1 MGTGMGAECR
11 PPAEQDLWRQIKRAQ
26 RLQWVRGGVV
36 GAVVLSTSVAFLF
49 GGIVASGAAAPRSRT
64 PERAPG
70 VTADQRADLASV
82 TQATAKVT
90 SPTTSV
96 PKAVPA
102 AGTPTA
108 VGPGVVTPAPVHT
121 DLSASGPSTT
131 GRTFS
136 YGYDMAQQ
144 GPYVGAGAP
153 AQAARQVAQSIG
165 GSFEDVPIMGW
176 GVGSPE
182 PSPGIFDFSQIAKR
196 IAFVQSTGGIP
207 VITLC
212 ASPDWMKGGQPGVTD
227 WNQIAVAPVP
237 QHFQDFAAL
246 SAAIAQAF
254 PQVKYFVVWNEMK
267 GFWDQSTSS
276 WNAAGYTTLYN
287 DVFSAIKT
295 VRPDALVGGP
305 YVSMESSSGPS
316 TSSPATPSGPWG
328 HLDPAS
334 LVAVSYWLTHKVG
347 ADFIA
352 VDGRAFTSNAGF
364 TTDPLTS
371 TGKYA
376 AVDNWLSAQTSLPIV
391 WMESHILPAYM
402 TATQPQQAAL
412 RIAVLLQMAS
422 SGASVGLQW
431 NPEEDAGWDEG
442 LWTSTGGPGG
452 GAPTI
457 LGQELPGV
465 LAVLAAP
472 VSLLSGEP
480 VGTLVASGPDG
491 TVTVHESATS
501 ASVVVTGPSR

>member
-1 MGTGMGAECR
+1 MGIDVGAEAR
-11 PPAEQDLWRQIKRAQ
+11 PSANQDLFRQIKRAQ

-36 GAVVLSTSVAFLF
+36 GIVVASASVAFLF
-49 GGIVASGAAAPRSRT
+49 GGIVASGAAASRSRT
-64 PERAPG
+64 SQRAPG
-70 VTADQRADLASV
+70 ASADQQAGLASV
-82 TQATAKVT
+82 TQAASKVA
-90 SPTTSV
+90 SPATSV
-96 PKAVPA
+96 VLAAPA
-102 AGTPTA
+102 AGRPS
-108 VGPGVVTPAPVHT
+108 VGGPGAVNPVPVHT
-121 DLSASGPSTT
+121 SLSASGPSAT

-144 GPYVGAGAP
+144 GPYVSAGAP

-227 WNQIAVAPVP
+227 WSQIDVAPVP
-237 QHFQDFAAL
+237 QHFQDFATL
-246 SAAIAQAF
+246 SAAIAKAF

-267 GFWDQSTSS
+267 GFWDQSTNS
-276 WNAAGYTTLYN
+276 WDAAGYTSLYN

-328 HLDPAS
+328 HLDPTS
-334 LVAVSYWLTHKVG
+334 LAAVSYWLAHKTG

-364 TTDPLTS
+364 TSDPLTS
-371 TGKYA
+371 TEKYA
-376 AVDNWLSAQTSLPIV
+376 AVDIWLTGQTSLPIV
-391 WMESHILPAYM
+391 WMESHILPAYV
-402 TATQPQQAAL
+402 TATQQQQAAL

-442 LWTSTGGPGG
+442 LWTSSDGTGG
-452 GAPTI
+452 GAPTT
-457 LGQELPGV
+457 LAQELPGV
-465 LAVLAAP
+465 LGVLAAP

-480 VGTLVASGPDG
+480 VGTLVASGADG
-491 TVTVHESATS
+491 TVTVHESATA
-501 ASVVVTGPSR
+501 ASVVVTGPTS